1 MVPHKTIN
9 FLGASPDG
17 IVSPYKLD
25 GKHLTKEVGKMLEI
39 KCPLTRKI
47 KTFGDVKGVQC
58 PIYYWVQVQ
67 LQLECCDLKE
77 CDFWQ
82 CSIEEYDD
90 REDFIDDTNNEY
102 SFLSNETNMEKGAL
116 IQLLPHKLP
125 ESCDPDI
132 GYWDKVYSY
141 TSFIYPPKIE
151 MTPCEVD
158 VWVAKT
164 VSELHDTHPE
174 HYLDRVI
181 YWKMT
186 CTHNVTIERDYEWFE
201 ENLPTYDKIWSYVT
215 FFRENMDKAN
225 IVFDYINNLSI
236 KKNTHIME
244 VYEKVCNP
252 PSKNAK
258 KEYKEYKKYIKNL
271 IKEIEKNQSD

>member
-1 MVPHKTIN
+1 M
-9 FLGASPDG
+9 
-17 IVSPYKLD
+17 
-25 GKHLTKEVGKMLEI
+25 
-39 KCPLTRKI
+39 
-47 KTFGDVKGVQC
+47 
-58 PIYYWVQVQ
+58 
-67 LQLECCDLKE
+67 
-77 CDFWQ
+77 
-82 CSIEEYDD
+82 
-90 REDFIDDTNNEY
+90 
-102 SFLSNETNMEKGAL
+102 SNETNMEKGAL